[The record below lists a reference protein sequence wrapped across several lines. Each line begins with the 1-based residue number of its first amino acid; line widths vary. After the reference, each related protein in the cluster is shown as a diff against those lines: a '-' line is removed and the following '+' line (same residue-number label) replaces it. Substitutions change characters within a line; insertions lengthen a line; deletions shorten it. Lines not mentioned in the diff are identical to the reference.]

1 VFALVLAVCAQVG
14 FGLLGAL
21 GWYILLQCT
30 LYASVTLLMY
40 LVAVVAAGER
50 LRRFASALVPVQ
62 AIAASTQSSLAS
74 LPVMIESARNRLGY
88 PLAITSLVLPMAV
101 SLFRI
106 ASPVQYIS
114 VAAFIA
120 WMYGVDLTAG
130 QLMVAVGLSVVI
142 SMGSVGLPGQV
153 SFMTTNMPVT
163 QAMGLPVEP
172 LGILLA
178 VDTIP
183 DAFAT
188 VANTS
193 ADVAATG
200 VVARRVP
207 GQDGEPGEAAQQT
220 ESA

>member
-1 VFALVLAVCAQVG
+1 MR
-14 FGLLGAL
+14 
-21 GWYILLQCT
+21 W
-30 LYASVTLLMY
+30 
-40 LVAVVAAGER
+40 
-50 LRRFASALVPVQ
+50 
-62 AIAASTQSSLAS
+62 
-74 LPVMIESARNRLGY
+74 
-88 PLAITSLVLPMAV
+88 
-101 SLFRI
+101 
-106 ASPVQYIS
+106 
-114 VAAFIA
+114 
-120 WMYGVDLTAG
+120 
-130 QLMVAVGLSVVI
+130 GLSVVI

-207 GQDGEPGEAAQQT
+207 GQDGEPGEAAQT